1 MTKDSFVQNE
11 FSIRPA
17 KETDATFAGRLLFA
31 TFPRKASFIL
41 GLGDEKRAKGILT
54 KLFPLPDHRLSMT
67 YAHIAMYQGRK
78 VGIMLTFPG
87 RDIGRLDWKFY
98 RHLLGQYGFRGK
110 IAIIQRGL
118 PLIFMKECAPDE
130 YFLSNIA
137 LKRQMRGLGMGSR
150 LLAFVEAQARQAGYH
165 KVSLRVAI
173 DNLDAK
179 RFYQR
184 HHYATKAIDLESN
197 KRVSVL
203 GPGYQS
209 MVKELRN
216 DD

>member
-1 MTKDSFVQNE
+1 MDSEEKLQL
-11 FSIRPA
+11 S
-17 KETDATFAGRLLFA
+17 
-31 TFPRKASFIL
+31 S
-41 GLGDEKRAKGILT
+41 GD
-54 KLFPLPDHRLSMT
+54 
-67 YAHIAMYQGRK
+67 
-78 VGIMLTFPG
+78 
-87 RDIGRLDWKFY
+87 
-98 RHLLGQYGFRGK
+98 
-110 IAIIQRGL
+110 L